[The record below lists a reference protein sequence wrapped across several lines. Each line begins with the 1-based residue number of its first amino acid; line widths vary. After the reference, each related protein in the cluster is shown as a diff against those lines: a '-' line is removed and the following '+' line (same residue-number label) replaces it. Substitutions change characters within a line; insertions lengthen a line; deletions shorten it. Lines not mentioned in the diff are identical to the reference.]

1 MAGATLAQLGFTE
14 ELIPEHFYVK
24 EAVFPFNKF
33 PGVDPILGPEMKS
46 TGEVMGVGDTFPEAY
61 AKAQLA
67 VKMALPAAG
76 KAIISVRERDKADAP
91 KLAES
96 LLECGFEILATRG
109 TAQVLEDAGIP
120 VTVVNKVKEGRPN
133 LVDMI
138 VNGEIA
144 LVVNTTEGRQAIAD
158 SFTIRRSAL
167 MNKVLYTTT
176 MPCALAIA
184 DAIAFGP
191 ERTVRRLQDLHKV

>member
-1 MAGATLAQLGFTE
+1 M
-14 ELIPEHFYVK
+14 K

-46 TGEVMGVGDTFPEAY
+46 TGEVMGIGDSFPEAY

-67 VKMALPAAG
+67 VKMVLPEGG
-76 KAIISVRERDKADAP
+76 KAILSVRERDKPEVP
-91 KLAES
+91 KLAKM
-96 LLECGFEILATRG
+96 LLSCGFEILATRG
-109 TAQVLEDAGIP
+109 TAAILSDAGIP
-120 VTVVNKVKEGRPN
+120 VTAVNKVKEGRPH

-167 MNKVLYTTT
+167 MHKVLYTTT
-176 MPCALAIA
+176 MPCALAVA
-184 DAIAFGP
+184 QAIHFGS
-191 ERTVRRLQDLHKV
+191 ERTVRRLQELHEGTTECSVTQ

>member
-1 MAGATLAQLGFTE
+1 M
-14 ELIPEHFYVK
+14 K

-46 TGEVMGVGDTFPEAY
+46 TGEVMGVGDTFSEAY

-67 VKMALPAAG
+67 VKMQLPQNG
-76 KAIISVRERDKADAP
+76 TAILSVRNRDKPRVAE
-91 KLAES
+91 LAR
-96 LLECGFEILATRG
+96 LLQKIGFDVIATRG
-109 TAQVLEDAGIP
+109 TAEALSKAGIEVP
-120 VTVVNKVKEGRPN
+120 VVNKVKEGRPH
-133 LVDMI
+133 LVDKI

-167 MNKVLYTTT
+167 TNKVLYTTT
-176 MPCALAIA
+176 MPCAIAVAQAI
-184 DAIAFGP
+184 DFGP
-191 ERTVRRLQDLHKV
+191 EKSVRRLQDLHEG